1 VVFEVWTIRANHKPE
16 SLRMIHFSQVSQFVD
31 DHVIQNFG
39 WREPP
44 SSERWISGLNQ
55 PLVCDKYSRFGLAGE
70 PLR

>member
-1 VVFEVWTIRANHKPE
+1 
-16 SLRMIHFSQVSQFVD
+16 MIYFSQVSQFVD